1 MVTLENIGKRYD
13 TGSEV
18 LRDVSLNLEPGSFHF
33 LTGASGA
40 GKSTLLKILYLA
52 EQQSRGVLN
61 LFGTDVAVADRQVL
75 AALRRRIGVVLQDF
89 RLVPHLSVRENVAL
103 PLRIAGTPERQIDDN
118 VGELLNWVGLAD
130 KMEARPATLSG
141 GEQQRTAV
149 ARAIIGSPELLIAD
163 EPTGS
168 VDDELAV
175 TLVRL
180 FERMNQL
187 GATVVIA
194 THNIDFVRRFAHARF
209 HIEAGVLSGPLLP

>member
-1 MVTLENIGKRYD
+1 VVTLENIGKRYD